1 MNSPNEFT
9 ERYSSMCDEDLIR
22 LTSDLQSLVPNAREA
37 LRQETERR
45 HLQIETVDWAA
56 HPAPPSG
63 RATQAMARYRDGYL
77 HARTIDGFGG
87 VVKIVALVIGGLLA
101 FGGFVSCASSANSFG
116 GFGEV
121 AGIMI
126 MLAGL
131 LVGGIGYILGVL
143 VQSAGQSMKAHFDC
157 AVNGSHFL
165 NDDQRAQAMSME

>member
-1 MNSPNEFT
+1 MNSLKEFT
-9 ERYSSMCDEDLIR
+9 ERYSSMSDEDLIR
-22 LTSDLQSLVPNAREA
+22 LTSDLQSLVPSAREA
-37 LRQETERR
+37 LRQEIERR
-45 HLQIETVDWAA
+45 HLQVEAIDWAA
-56 HPAPPSG
+56 YPVPPSG
-63 RATQAMARYRDGYL
+63 RAAQAMARYWDGYL

-87 VVKIVALVIGGLLA
+87 VVKIVALVVGGLLV

-121 AGIMI
+121 AGIMT

>member
-1 MNSPNEFT
+1 
-9 ERYSSMCDEDLIR
+9 
-22 LTSDLQSLVPNAREA
+22 
-37 LRQETERR
+37 
-45 HLQIETVDWAA
+45 
-56 HPAPPSG
+56 
-63 RATQAMARYRDGYL
+63 
-77 HARTIDGFGG
+77 
-87 VVKIVALVIGGLLA
+87 VVKIVALVIGGLLV
-101 FGGFVSCASSANSFG
+101 FGGFISCASSANSIG